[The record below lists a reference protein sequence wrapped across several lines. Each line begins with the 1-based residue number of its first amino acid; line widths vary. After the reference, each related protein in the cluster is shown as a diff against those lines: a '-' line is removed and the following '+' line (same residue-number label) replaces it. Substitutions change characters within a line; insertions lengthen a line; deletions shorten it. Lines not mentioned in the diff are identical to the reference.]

1 MTLCRCSLGY
11 HWRPCASAPPIGAA
25 TPAPSRFAR
34 GLGAVGWADV
44 DHLSWASDSSLSRR
58 ARSSSERRPSRSG
71 SDALPVASPRR
82 LHRLSR
88 CCRAAGYFPRPG
100 TCGCFRTRRLHRR
113 SRCCRAAGYFPR
125 PGTCGCFRTRRR
137 SDGRSDGRRWP
148 RHGGGRCGCSGVL
161 PRLAVARP
169 ASVVH
174 GRAVRGRYSVPDR
187 GAEHVPAALRGGGEP
202 RRGRGAGGG
211 GRNDHDGCGGQ

>member
-82 LHRLSR
+82 PHRLSR

-125 PGTCGCFRTRRR
+125 PGTCGCFRTRRLHRRSRCCRAAGYFPRSGACGCFRTRRR

-174 GRAVRGRYSVPDR
+174 GRAVRGR
-187 GAEHVPAALRGGGEP
+187 
-202 RRGRGAGGG
+202 
-211 GRNDHDGCGGQ
+211 